1 MLGNFLLYTPKL
13 SAYYPTN
20 IVFSFFDDR
29 TYTSPPTIYLT
40 IDGVAQHLLTDII
53 ILVNNIKDDSITLG
67 VEIDGIKEL
76 LQCDLEGN
84 YTSKENKIYVRDGR
98 SRMTLCDYFNLYPLQ
113 FKTTDDRL
121 IVANEILDGNP
132 NAIVFS
138 DDNIVSIDWEKYGT
152 NIRKE
157 CSDKSSKTISIQDT
171 VKTILE
177 ADSDYKYLIFDHGTG
192 EMADFIAIRE
202 TDTMIQIS
210 MFHVKAMKAANFNS
224 DVNDI
229 YEVLQQAIKS
239 SIWLKTKSVLLQKIL
254 SRRKSGKCIF
264 IRGKL
269 NELKQALRSDK
280 RLVAEMYVVQ
290 PSISRNVALPD
301 KYQEVLAA
309 AKFYTLNSGR
319 INTFKIWGS

>member
-1 MLGNFLLYTPKL
+1 M
-13 SAYYPTN
+13 
-20 IVFSFFDDR
+20 
-29 TYTSPPTIYLT
+29 IY
-40 IDGVAQHLLTDII
+40 
-53 ILVNNIKDDSITLG
+53 
-67 VEIDGIKEL
+67 
-76 LQCDLEGN
+76 
-84 YTSKENKIYVRDGR
+84 
-98 SRMTLCDYFNLYPLQ
+98 
-113 FKTTDDRL
+113 
-121 IVANEILDGNP
+121 
-132 NAIVFS
+132 
-138 DDNIVSIDWEKYGT
+138 
-152 NIRKE
+152 
-157 CSDKSSKTISIQDT
+157 
-171 VKTILE
+171 
-177 ADSDYKYLIFDHGTG
+177 DHGTG

-202 TDTMIQIS
+202 TDTMVRIS
-210 MFHVKAMKAANFNS
+210 MFHVKAMTAANFNS

-254 SRRKSGKCIF
+254 SRRKGGKCIF

-269 NELKQALRSDK
+269 DELKQALRSDK